1 MTTLGP
7 HYDADATK
15 VVPEP
20 YKKQIYIFCW
30 GEWNCEIKE
39 IYL

>member
-20 YKKQIYIFCW
+20 YKKQFDIFFY
-30 GEWNCEIKE
+30 GEWNCEIKG
-39 IYL
+39 IDL

>member
-1 MTTLGP
+1 MTTLGL

-20 YKKQIYIFCW
+20 YKKLFYIFFY
-30 GEWNCEIKE
+30 GERNCELQG
-39 IYL
+39 IYH